1 MNLQEIRIKL
11 ERKKGQKE
19 QILTS
24 TTKVK
29 DIIKGLE
36 KDIIISEKARTI
48 MQIVA
53 QETQQELEYRLSEM
67 VSLCLKS
74 VFPNP
79 YELVVKF
86 VTRREKAE
94 CDLLFKRHDLLR
106 KPKEASGI
114 GSVDVGAFGLRIAS
128 WSLSKPRTRPLLL
141 LDEPF
146 KHLKGIDANIKVI
159 QMVKALSKKLG
170 LQIVMISDE
179 RVPMEEIEK
188 GADKIFK
195 VTMKND
201 ISSIAVYKTKESS
214 ME

>member
-1 MNLQEIRIKL
+1 MNLQEIRNKL

-19 QILTS
+19 QILS
-24 TTKVK
+24 SITKA
-29 DIIKGLE
+29 DATIKGLE
-36 KDIIISEKARTI
+36 KDIIVSEKARTI

-53 QETQQELEYRLSEM
+53 QETQQELEYRLSEL

-79 YELVVKF
+79 YEFVVKF

-94 CDLLFKRHDLLR
+94 CDLLFKRNEFLA
-106 KPKEASGI
+106 KPKDASGI
-114 GSVDVGAFGLRIAS
+114 GAVDVGAFGTRIAS

-146 KHLKGIDANIKVI
+146 KHLKGIEANIKVI
-159 QMVKALSKKLG
+159 QMVKALSKQLG
-170 LQIVMISDE
+170 LQVIMVSDE
-179 RVPMEEIEK
+179 RVPIEEIEK

-195 VTMKND
+195 VVMKND
-201 ISSIAVYKTKESS
+201 VSHIGVYK
-214 ME
+214 